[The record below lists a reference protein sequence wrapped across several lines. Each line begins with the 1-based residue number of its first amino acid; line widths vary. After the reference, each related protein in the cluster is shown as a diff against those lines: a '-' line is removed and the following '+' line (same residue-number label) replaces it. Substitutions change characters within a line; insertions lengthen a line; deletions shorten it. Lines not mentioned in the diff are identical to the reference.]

1 MSPGVVIKDAIGDL
15 VGGRVYANT
24 FPQESASPTWPA
36 VRFTVITETNFPDQ
50 CGSDD
55 TATDDVSVQ
64 IDVVAQTYDAM
75 RTLKA
80 NVITRMAT
88 ATTPAVRQPG
98 GGEEFDAPTKTHRAI
113 LEYLFQPSSAADSPA

>member
-1 MSPGVVIKDAIGDL
+1 M
-15 VGGRVYANT
+15 
-24 FPQESASPTWPA
+24 
-36 VRFTVITETNFPDQ
+36 RFTVISENNFPDQ

-55 TATDDVSVQ
+55 TDTDDVSVQ

-80 NVITRMAT
+80 NVITRMAA

-98 GGEEFDAPTKTHRAI
+98 GGEVFDSATKTHRAI